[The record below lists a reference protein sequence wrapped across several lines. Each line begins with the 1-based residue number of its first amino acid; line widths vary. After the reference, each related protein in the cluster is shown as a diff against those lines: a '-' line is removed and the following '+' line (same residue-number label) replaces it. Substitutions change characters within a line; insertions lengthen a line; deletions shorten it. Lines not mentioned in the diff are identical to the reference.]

1 MENREEI
8 IKAFVNDK
16 EKVQA
21 IANDEQ
27 FVNTVSEGKATPE
40 TYKEEFKKFGLVLSD
55 EEATQVADMINEIHD
70 TPPEKLNDLSLNNI
84 VGGNYDPND
93 NLAIQQELDAEK
105 RDRRWRVAGFTGA
118 YIGGGI
124 ALAGVLAVVIGLECG
139 KFANGM
145 ALSGIRARNRGN
157 YQLASKYFT
166 HAKNLAWM
174 FPKQKAHY
182 EECLKALPKQ

>member
-55 EEATQVADMINEIHD
+55 EEATQVADMIN
-70 TPPEKLNDLSLNNI
+70 
-84 VGGNYDPND
+84 
-93 NLAIQQELDAEK
+93 
-105 RDRRWRVAGFTGA
+105 
-118 YIGGGI
+118 
-124 ALAGVLAVVIGLECG
+124 
-139 KFANGM
+139 
-145 ALSGIRARNRGN
+145 
-157 YQLASKYFT
+157 
-166 HAKNLAWM
+166 
-174 FPKQKAHY
+174 
-182 EECLKALPKQ
+182 